1 MPLLLWV
8 LLFVLF
14 MLFWC
19 WVIFW
24 GGAERLEESGF
35 SVLLFWSSWWYGDVS
50 ARLIRFYAWLS
61 LIGTVLWFVA
71 GLVNPKARFWY

>member
-1 MPLLLWV
+1 MSLLIWV
-8 LLFVLF
+8 LLFALL

-24 GGAERLEESGF
+24 GGADWLEESGF
-35 SVLLFWSSWWYGDVS
+35 SVLLFWSYWWREDVS

-61 LIGTVLWFVA
+61 LIGTVIWFVA